1 MKKTKELKNVLNA
14 IDKYIDKHKVAV
26 DVVASFIAFD
36 VKNDY
41 EAIDDVIVG
50 YGNKDGLQIAL
61 KDLTSMAKK
70 ETDFINW

>member
-14 IDKYIDKHKVAV
+14 IDKYIDKHKGAV
-26 DVVASFIAFD
+26 NVVASFMAFD

-41 EAIDDVIVG
+41 EVIDDIIVG
-50 YGNKDGLQIAL
+50 YGNKAGIQLAL